1 MSTSEIVGAALAA
14 MLVFWIIGAYNR
26 LVRLR
31 GAIVRAFAPVDE
43 QIRLRHG
50 ILQQLLD
57 ALTPVLLNATQRL
70 EALRAAGQQVESACT
85 HAKVRPG
92 AAGAITSLRLAD
104 EILAEARARLPVQG
118 AAGIDLTALNAQLVE
133 SDTALA
139 FARRQFNAAVDEY
152 NAAVT
157 QFPTVMIVG
166 LFGFH
171 SAVTL

>member
-1 MSTSEIVGAALAA
+1 VSTGELVAAALAA
-14 MLVFWIIGAYNR
+14 VLLFWIIGAYNR
-26 LVRLR
+26 LVQLR

-43 QIRLRHG
+43 QIRRRHG
-50 ILQQLLD
+50 LLQQLLEV
-57 ALTPVLLNATQRL
+57 LTPLLPNATPRL
-70 EALRAAGQQVESACT
+70 EALRAAGQQVESACS
-85 HAKVRPG
+85 HARVRPG

-104 EILAEARARLPVQG
+104 EILVEARARLPAQG
-118 AAGIDLTALNAQLVE
+118 AAGVDLSGLNAQLVE
-133 SDTALA
+133 IDTALA

-157 QFPTVMIVG
+157 QFPTVLIVG